1 MNLKGKIP
9 LQKKVEFIN
18 WTVLGVFLLLSGL
31 LASADFTLGILA
43 GGLISILNFFGLC
56 RGLQSIFGN
65 PEGKG
70 AGKSSVMFKYLS
82 RLVITG
88 VILYLVLVK
97 TTADIFGL
105 VIGLSTVVFSIIVS
119 VIMTLFDK
127 SYLEEV

>member
-1 MNLKGKIP
+1 MNLKAKIP

-18 WTVLGVFLLLSGL
+18 WTVLGVFLLLSWFFTS
-31 LASADFTLGILA
+31 ASFTLGILA

-56 RGLQSIFGN
+56 RGLQSLFGN
-65 PEGKG
+65 PEDKG
-70 AGKSSVMFKYLS
+70 AGKALAMLKYLS
-82 RLVITG
+82 RLAITG

-105 VIGLSTVVFSIIVS
+105 VIGLSTVVFSVIIS

>member
-18 WTVLGVFLLLSGL
+18 WTVLGVFLLLSWL
-31 LASADFTLGILA
+31 FLSADFTLGILA

-70 AGKSSVMFKYLS
+70 AGKSAVMFKYLS
-82 RLVITG
+82 RLVT
-88 VILYLVLVK
+88 K
-97 TTADIFGL
+97 ADIFGM
-105 VIGLSTVVFSIIVS
+105 VIGLSTVVFSIIIS

>member
-18 WTVLGVFLLLSGL
+18 WTVLGVFLLLSWL
-31 LASADFTLGILA
+31 LASTDFTLGILA

-70 AGKSSVMFKYLS
+70 AGKSAVMFKYLS

-105 VIGLSTVVFSIIVS
+105 VIGLSTVVFSIIIS